1 MSTTEGNHA
10 SIITPQPTKDFTGTG
25 LSPDTKRTHT
35 AKRKSE
41 DITRSSSIQQR
52 GGTRE
57 GSARADGCGQRS
69 LWSGSA
75 SFVLTWRWQHGG
87 GVVVHLTARL
97 GKGVVLVGFAY
108 ERSRDKV
115 PSRKDRGRECGD
127 SSSARRGGTR
137 VMVGLGAT
145 EEGHLTAEEGD
156 RLGWSLVRLATSNG
170 EGRVQRRC
178 HVGTVEWKR
187 VRGSLSPVER
197 RKKRGGRRK

>member
-1 MSTTEGNHA
+1 
-10 SIITPQPTKDFTGTG
+10 
-25 LSPDTKRTHT
+25 
-35 AKRKSE
+35 
-41 DITRSSSIQQR
+41 
-52 GGTRE
+52 
-57 GSARADGCGQRS
+57 
-69 LWSGSA
+69 
-75 SFVLTWRWQHGG
+75 
-87 GVVVHLTARL
+87 VVVHLTARL

-197 RKKRGGRRK
+197 RKKRGGRRKWWEGERVWSELMERERVRGRERGEKREERLGFSVAVFG